1 MPVRK
6 GTENGRVYYQW
17 GTAGTKY
24 FGPRAQARAEA
35 QGRAAHA
42 SGYRSQ
48 NNNQPR
54 ISKGRP

>member
-24 FGPRAQARAEA
+24 FGSSGQARAEA
-35 QGRAAHA
+35 QGRAAYA

-48 NNNQPR
+48 GNTKPR
-54 ISKGRP
+54 LSKGGS